1 MTVHGAYSAV
11 RRAMAGLMFLS
22 AALVT
27 KNAFAAWQA
36 DDAALFA
43 VGGIA
48 LFAVAAAIH
57 FRTGQ
62 LQERARA
69 AEVQKTT
76 LNARL
81 RLEAELK
88 AAGIHVL
95 TIRNQGAAGPAIR
108 GGILEAL
115 ADLLSPAGS
124 AQVAAAIDGLAENG
138 ESLSM
143 RCAGRIAG
151 ETYAVNGFAS
161 GAGDTTLIL
170 RDCTREQA
178 KSAELSAEIE
188 HLRILL
194 DAVEMPIWQHAA
206 NLDLSWVNKS
216 YAHHVDSS
224 ARRVEREHGPELI
237 S

>member
-1 MTVHGAYSAV
+1 MTVHGAYIAV
-11 RRAMAGLMFLS
+11 RRTMAGLMFLS

-27 KNAFAAWQA
+27 KSAFAAWQA
-36 DDAALFA
+36 DGVALFA

-95 TIRNQGAAGPAIR
+95 TIRNQGAAGAAIR

-115 ADLLSPAGS
+115 ADLLSPADS
-124 AQVAAAIDGLAENG
+124 AQVAAAIDGPGREWRIPLEALRRLDRRRNLCGQLICLRRRRHHADLA
-138 ESLSM
+138 
-143 RCAGRIAG
+143 
-151 ETYAVNGFAS
+151 
-161 GAGDTTLIL
+161 
-170 RDCTREQA
+170 
-178 KSAELSAEIE
+178 
-188 HLRILL
+188 
-194 DAVEMPIWQHAA
+194 
-206 NLDLSWVNKS
+206 
-216 YAHHVDSS
+216 
-224 ARRVEREHGPELI
+224 
-237 S
+237 

>member
-1 MTVHGAYSAV
+1 V

-27 KNAFAAWQA
+27 KSAFAAWQA

-88 AAGIHVL
+88 AANRSLSAIETQFMQHLDLLKRDVL
-95 TIRNQGAAGPAIR
+95 SEGEFIKANEGLRTQKVELEGRKADLDAWLKQQQGRASAAERMPVAIR
-108 GGILEAL
+108 SFVEDFGRLDVRVQKARLQEILK
-115 ADLLSPAGS
+115 
-124 AQVAAAIDGLAENG
+124 
-138 ESLSM
+138 
-143 RCAGRIAG
+143 
-151 ETYAVNGFAS
+151 AVVVGK
-161 GAGDTTLIL
+161 DTL
-170 RDCTREQA
+170 E
-178 KSAELSAEIE
+178 
-188 HLRILL
+188 
-194 DAVEMPIWQHAA
+194 VEFRA
-206 NLDLSWVNKS
+206 
-216 YAHHVDSS
+216 
-224 ARRVEREHGPELI
+224 
-237 S
+237 